1 MESCM
6 AFKRAGARGI
16 ITYAALEI
24 AEWLKER
31 LMTQFS

>member
-1 MESCM
+1 M